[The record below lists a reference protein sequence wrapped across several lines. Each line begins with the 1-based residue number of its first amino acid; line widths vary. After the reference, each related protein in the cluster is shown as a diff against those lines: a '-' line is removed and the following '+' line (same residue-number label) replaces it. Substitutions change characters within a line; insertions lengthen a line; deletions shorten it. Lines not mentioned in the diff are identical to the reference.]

1 MAPPLKETDQPS
13 HLVGKWLYG
22 TPSTLEGVERLW
34 LLLIE
39 STIFWYMFAFLTKTQ
54 PALLSEGSRVFDPH
68 SYNPHDIVTHITS
81 RAPLRSTRYVSRHM
95 TAGPTGLLHASQ
107 GSCRPN
113 RKIELSAEGTSEE
126 PVRTHYPAWMGY
138 ILQNIVYMLNQWPEQ
153 FFIQSRENAW
163 AWEPRCVS
171 RTGPTYRQ
179 VGKFVCS
186 SLHLWTP

>member
-1 MAPPLKETDQPS
+1 MGPTVWPLSPRLIWLLPLLNETLQNKPTLGPKMAPPLKETDQPS

-22 TPSTLEGVERLW
+22 TPSTLEGVEGLW

-95 TAGPTGLLHASQ
+95 TAGPTGLLDMH
-107 GSCRPN
+107 
-113 RKIELSAEGTSEE
+113 
-126 PVRTHYPAWMGY
+126 H
-138 ILQNIVYMLNQWPEQ
+138 
-153 FFIQSRENAW
+153 REA
-163 AWEPRCVS
+163 AGLTER
-171 RTGPTYRQ
+171 
-179 VGKFVCS
+179 
-186 SLHLWTP
+186 